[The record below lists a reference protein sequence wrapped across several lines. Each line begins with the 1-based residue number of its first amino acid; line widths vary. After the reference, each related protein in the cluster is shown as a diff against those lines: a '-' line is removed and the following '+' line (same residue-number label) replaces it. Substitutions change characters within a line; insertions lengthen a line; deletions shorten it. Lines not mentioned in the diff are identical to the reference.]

1 MAVNK
6 DSNGYTFMFAIA
18 LVVVVGAGLASISIG
33 LKPFQEKNGQIKKK
47 MDILAAIKV
56 KEINGSDTL
65 DISRQN
71 AEKLYDQYIIED
83 ECIVINNSGNE
94 VDKKAFDVNI
104 KKQYRDKEL
113 SWCDRDYPLYV
124 AEVEGSKK
132 YIMPMVGSGLWG
144 PIWGFIAVDE
154 DKETIYG
161 ATFDHKTETPGLGAE
176 IKQEFYYSQY
186 VGEKISGGI
195 KSVKDGSG
203 KEIGNGRVDGITGG
217 TITSKGVEE
226 MVNRTLAVYVKYFNK
241 D

>member
-217 TITSKGVEE
+217 RCPIG
-226 MVNRTLAVYVKYFNK
+226 